1 MFIYFALLKVFT
13 LTGIQWAR
21 LFNLIRKRVSE
32 SESAI
37 VKRKDFTC
45 HFGDLHAFIT
55 SKEIEVEFSKL
66 LNIHV
71 SSLTEHHFHAL
82 MEVMMSLNRY
92 ILQTI
97 ADNRSHSA
105 TAATQINV
113 REMENEGKRKVR
125 YCGAWAIAKERKS
138 CQNYFS
144 ANLYSTDQNV
154 CC

>member
-1 MFIYFALLKVFT
+1 MGKAVQLDKKT
-13 LTGIQWAR
+13 C
-21 LFNLIRKRVSE
+21 IRKRKRNCEKKIFHVS
-32 SESAI
+32 
-37 VKRKDFTC
+37 FW
-45 HFGDLHAFIT
+45 DLHAFIT
-55 SKEIEVEFSKL
+55 SKEIEAEFSKL

-97 ADNRSHSA
+97 SDNRSHSA

-113 REMENEGKRKVR
+113 REMENEGKGKVR
-125 YCGAWAIAKERKS
+125 YCGAWAIAKEKKL

-154 CC
+154 HC